1 MTPYLKQWL
10 LASALLP
17 TALCAQVAVDRSKY
31 PDYSDKVNPDPS
43 LMHVKRSG
51 TRATTTRPDHVNNA
65 DTKYFPPVIYQAGGS
80 CGSAS
85 RICYMFSHELNSFR
99 DLDGKN
105 AKNYYPSHF
114 VWLLT
119 NGNSGK
125 DAFVQFVGV
134 PSAETYGGQTYSKI
148 FGSQDTSSDCFGWMT
163 GYKKWYEAMFNRM
176 LKPVHFTENL
186 GTEEGR
192 EALKNWLWNH
202 NGDTDFHSGGIAGIG
217 CASKGLENTTIGKTP
232 TNDELG
238 VTGKYYL
245 KKWGTT
251 TDHAMTIVGY
261 DDRIEFDIN
270 GNGIYGEASADE
282 RGAWILVNSWGK
294 EWGNDGFVY
303 VPYAYAGATFN
314 ANGNFTG
321 NWWTPEVYRVR
332 KNYRPLRT
340 IKVNMDYNRRSE
352 LYLMAGV
359 SSDVNATS
367 PEKSQAFDHFKYAGD
382 GNYGNTD
389 PAPEVPM
396 LGRWADNKLHSEPME
411 FGYDL
416 TDLSAEF
423 DQNEDLKYFFIIKTK
438 DSAIGEGHIYNASII
453 DYAND
458 PEGLEIPLNAQTVNV
473 LSQGDQTV
481 LSVVVPGRGIKAPLN
496 VNIANNRL
504 SWSAPKLSNYT
515 LTGYKVV
522 KNGTTLAT
530 LDKGTTHYDLPT
542 DATGNYGV
550 MAVYGDKESSLIT
563 ASVPVPSL
571 DYNQCIKM
579 EHNGLTLP
587 NVFTS
592 KYDKATI
599 EFWIRPQSLANWNQ
613 SAGPGWGTFMFHANA
628 NGTFTAGWD
637 TSNRLNAT
645 GALTAGRWTHISLVV
660 DGNKMT
666 AYVNGSQKGTVTSK
680 SYSGIGGFGDLV
692 FSSNGTQN
700 DQHAFY
706 DEIRIWKK
714 ARTAAEIKADYKQQ
728 YATGLL
734 PSQLIAYYRGDL
746 IEQDGNRL
754 LRDLTSN
761 GHHGT
766 FANANFSL
774 NSGYAQTL
782 KYATTTQ
789 VAIEQPSVPITTG
802 QSVTLQATGSTN
814 IQSLRW
820 TAEGADV
827 KDLVCTAPTLTF
839 NQAGEQQVKVV
850 ATDVTGAE
858 TEATITL
865 NVTAATAP
873 SAEFKSSK
881 TNVPTGDRVTF
892 MPTQMKDGYRYHWT
906 LQGAST
912 TSSDQPCVTV
922 SYAESGSYQVQL
934 TVTNAEGQKATT
946 TQTVNVTPVAP
957 QAAFDIEPAVVMKGD
972 EVFLTDQS
980 LYGAEHSRWTLVSP
994 QTAMQGEGARIS
1006 FRPSVPGIYDV
1017 TLRASNTAG
1026 SSETT
1031 QSHALVVCN
1040 ADSKSGLSFM
1050 PAGSARVNL
1059 TSVPLTTGQ
1068 DIFTIEYWMKPNSLP
1083 TVCNGIGESTS
1094 TFQLQTVS
1102 TGQMRLYING
1112 KYAKS
1117 ANGYVVPNEW
1127 HHYAVTYYRGY
1138 VCFYRDGIQISRSS
1152 VNGTFPSLSSFSL
1165 GSTDAPMCGT
1175 IDEFRVWNGFAYNEY
1190 DLKPM
1195 HDNSIAPLSAE
1206 DVKSAETAG
1215 LKVYYQFNQNGG
1227 NVEDLTSNHNTG
1239 LRVGFGPDGDAW
1251 GDSKGVFALNFDG
1264 SATDVTA
1271 EHLSNTRAPFETTG
1285 KEFSEAYS
1293 GRFMTL
1299 KAWQLEN
1306 INAEKYNTGAHI
1318 DTQRDKCFTITT
1330 GNDGFESLLENHKVY
1345 QTITLPAGAYV
1356 FTANYGNYEGQA
1368 DNCYLVAAEGTTLP
1382 DTKALDTSSI
1392 AYKAMAS
1399 KGEVSQNR
1407 LFFIL
1412 SEPTTL
1418 SLGLLA
1424 NMSGQQC
1431 LSIQSFTL
1439 THYQLSPMD
1448 GLTSGIN
1455 TAPID
1460 TPASLNAA
1468 PAIYDL
1474 SGRRVSI
1481 PGKGIYIIGTK
1492 KVIR

>member
-43 LMHVKRSG
+43 LMQVKRSG

-163 GYKKWYEAMFNRM
+163 GYKKWYEGMFNRM

-438 DSAIGEGHIYNASII
+438 SSAIGEGHIYNASII

-637 TSNRLNAT
+637 TSNNGCLN
-645 GALTAGRWTHISLVV
+645 
-660 DGNKMT
+660 
-666 AYVNGSQKGTVTSK
+666 
-680 SYSGIGGFGDLV
+680 
-692 FSSNGTQN
+692 
-700 DQHAFY
+700 
-706 DEIRIWKK
+706 
-714 ARTAAEIKADYKQQ
+714 
-728 YATGLL
+728 
-734 PSQLIAYYRGDL
+734 
-746 IEQDGNRL
+746 
-754 LRDLTSN
+754 
-761 GHHGT
+761 
-766 FANANFSL
+766 
-774 NSGYAQTL
+774 
-782 KYATTTQ
+782 
-789 VAIEQPSVPITTG
+789 
-802 QSVTLQATGSTN
+802 
-814 IQSLRW
+814 
-820 TAEGADV
+820 
-827 KDLVCTAPTLTF
+827 C
-839 NQAGEQQVKVV
+839 
-850 ATDVTGAE
+850 
-858 TEATITL
+858 
-865 NVTAATAP
+865 
-873 SAEFKSSK
+873 
-881 TNVPTGDRVTF
+881 
-892 MPTQMKDGYRYHWT
+892 
-906 LQGAST
+906 
-912 TSSDQPCVTV
+912 
-922 SYAESGSYQVQL
+922 
-934 TVTNAEGQKATT
+934 
-946 TQTVNVTPVAP
+946 
-957 QAAFDIEPAVVMKGD
+957 
-972 EVFLTDQS
+972 
-980 LYGAEHSRWTLVSP
+980 
-994 QTAMQGEGARIS
+994 
-1006 FRPSVPGIYDV
+1006 RP
-1017 TLRASNTAG
+1017 
-1026 SSETT
+1026 
-1031 QSHALVVCN
+1031 
-1040 ADSKSGLSFM
+1040 
-1050 PAGSARVNL
+1050 
-1059 TSVPLTTGQ
+1059 
-1068 DIFTIEYWMKPNSLP
+1068 
-1083 TVCNGIGESTS
+1083 
-1094 TFQLQTVS
+1094 
-1102 TGQMRLYING
+1102 
-1112 KYAKS
+1112 
-1117 ANGYVVPNEW
+1117 
-1127 HHYAVTYYRGY
+1127 
-1138 VCFYRDGIQISRSS
+1138 
-1152 VNGTFPSLSSFSL
+1152 
-1165 GSTDAPMCGT
+1165 
-1175 IDEFRVWNGFAYNEY
+1175 
-1190 DLKPM
+1190 
-1195 HDNSIAPLSAE
+1195 
-1206 DVKSAETAG
+1206 
-1215 LKVYYQFNQNGG
+1215 
-1227 NVEDLTSNHNTG
+1227 
-1239 LRVGFGPDGDAW
+1239 
-1251 GDSKGVFALNFDG
+1251 
-1264 SATDVTA
+1264 
-1271 EHLSNTRAPFETTG
+1271 
-1285 KEFSEAYS
+1285 
-1293 GRFMTL
+1293 
-1299 KAWQLEN
+1299 
-1306 INAEKYNTGAHI
+1306 
-1318 DTQRDKCFTITT
+1318 
-1330 GNDGFESLLENHKVY
+1330 
-1345 QTITLPAGAYV
+1345 
-1356 FTANYGNYEGQA
+1356 
-1368 DNCYLVAAEGTTLP
+1368 
-1382 DTKALDTSSI
+1382 LDTH
-1392 AYKAMAS
+1392 
-1399 KGEVSQNR
+1399 
-1407 LFFIL
+1407 FL
-1412 SEPTTL
+1412 S
-1418 SLGLLA
+1418 
-1424 NMSGQQC
+1424 
-1431 LSIQSFTL
+1431 
-1439 THYQLSPMD
+1439 
-1448 GLTSGIN
+1448 
-1455 TAPID
+1455 
-1460 TPASLNAA
+1460 
-1468 PAIYDL
+1468 
-1474 SGRRVSI
+1474 R
-1481 PGKGIYIIGTK
+1481 
-1492 KVIR
+1492 

>member
-1 MTPYLKQWL
+1 M
-10 LASALLP
+10 P
-17 TALCAQVAVDRSKY
+17 TQS
-31 PDYSDKVNPDPS
+31 
-43 LMHVKRSG
+43 
-51 TRATTTRPDHVNNA
+51 TF
-65 DTKYFPPVIYQAGGS
+65 YFPPVIYQAGGS

-332 KNYRPLRT
+332 KNYRPLQT

-438 DSAIGEGHIYNASII
+438 GSAIGEGHIYNASII

-530 LDKGTTHYDLPT
+530 LDKATTHYDLPT

-692 FSSNGTQN
+692 FSSNGAQN

-706 DEIRIWKK
+706 DEIRIWKRH
-714 ARTAAEIKADYKQQ
+714 APQPRLRPTTSNNMLQ
-728 YATGLL
+728 
-734 PSQLIAYYRGDL
+734 AYYPP
-746 IEQDGNRL
+746 NSS
-754 LRDLTSN
+754 LT
-761 GHHGT
+761 
-766 FANANFSL
+766 
-774 NSGYAQTL
+774 
-782 KYATTTQ
+782 
-789 VAIEQPSVPITTG
+789 I
-802 QSVTLQATGSTN
+802 
-814 IQSLRW
+814 
-820 TAEGADV
+820 
-827 KDLVCTAPTLTF
+827 
-839 NQAGEQQVKVV
+839 V
-850 ATDVTGAE
+850 AT
-858 TEATITL
+858 
-865 NVTAATAP
+865 
-873 SAEFKSSK
+873 
-881 TNVPTGDRVTF
+881 
-892 MPTQMKDGYRYHWT
+892 
-906 LQGAST
+906 
-912 TSSDQPCVTV
+912 
-922 SYAESGSYQVQL
+922 
-934 TVTNAEGQKATT
+934 
-946 TQTVNVTPVAP
+946 
-957 QAAFDIEPAVVMKGD
+957 
-972 EVFLTDQS
+972 
-980 LYGAEHSRWTLVSP
+980 
-994 QTAMQGEGARIS
+994 
-1006 FRPSVPGIYDV
+1006 
-1017 TLRASNTAG
+1017 
-1026 SSETT
+1026 
-1031 QSHALVVCN
+1031 
-1040 ADSKSGLSFM
+1040 
-1050 PAGSARVNL
+1050 
-1059 TSVPLTTGQ
+1059 
-1068 DIFTIEYWMKPNSLP
+1068 
-1083 TVCNGIGESTS
+1083 
-1094 TFQLQTVS
+1094 
-1102 TGQMRLYING
+1102 
-1112 KYAKS
+1112 
-1117 ANGYVVPNEW
+1117 
-1127 HHYAVTYYRGY
+1127 
-1138 VCFYRDGIQISRSS
+1138 
-1152 VNGTFPSLSSFSL
+1152 
-1165 GSTDAPMCGT
+1165 
-1175 IDEFRVWNGFAYNEY
+1175 
-1190 DLKPM
+1190 
-1195 HDNSIAPLSAE
+1195 
-1206 DVKSAETAG
+1206 
-1215 LKVYYQFNQNGG
+1215 
-1227 NVEDLTSNHNTG
+1227 
-1239 LRVGFGPDGDAW
+1239 
-1251 GDSKGVFALNFDG
+1251 
-1264 SATDVTA
+1264 
-1271 EHLSNTRAPFETTG
+1271 
-1285 KEFSEAYS
+1285 
-1293 GRFMTL
+1293 
-1299 KAWQLEN
+1299 
-1306 INAEKYNTGAHI
+1306 
-1318 DTQRDKCFTITT
+1318 
-1330 GNDGFESLLENHKVY
+1330 
-1345 QTITLPAGAYV
+1345 
-1356 FTANYGNYEGQA
+1356 
-1368 DNCYLVAAEGTTLP
+1368 
-1382 DTKALDTSSI
+1382 
-1392 AYKAMAS
+1392 
-1399 KGEVSQNR
+1399 
-1407 LFFIL
+1407 
-1412 SEPTTL
+1412 
-1418 SLGLLA
+1418 
-1424 NMSGQQC
+1424 
-1431 LSIQSFTL
+1431 
-1439 THYQLSPMD
+1439 
-1448 GLTSGIN
+1448 
-1455 TAPID
+1455 
-1460 TPASLNAA
+1460 
-1468 PAIYDL
+1468 
-1474 SGRRVSI
+1474 
-1481 PGKGIYIIGTK
+1481 
-1492 KVIR
+1492 

>member
-43 LMHVKRSG
+43 LMQVKRSS

-530 LDKGTTHYDLPT
+530 LDKATTHYDLPT

-645 GALTAGRWTHISLVV
+645 GVLTVGRWTHIALVV
-660 DGNKMT
+660 DGSKMT

-754 LRDLTSN
+754 LRDLTPN

-980 LYGAEHSRWTLVSP
+980 LYGADHSRWTLVSP

-1083 TVCNGIGESTS
+1083 AVCNGIGESTS

-1206 DVKSAETAG
+1206 AVKSAEAAG

-1264 SATDVTA
+1264 GATDVTA

-1356 FTANYGNYEGQA
+1356 FAANYGNYEGQA

-1382 DTKALDTSSI
+1382 DTKALDASSI

-1439 THYQLSPMD
+1439 THYQLSPME

>member
-43 LMHVKRSG
+43 LMQVKRSG

-438 DSAIGEGHIYNASII
+438 SSAIGEGHIYNASII

-522 KNGTTLAT
+522 KTEQP
-530 LDKGTTHYDLPT
+530 LPR
-542 DATGNYGV
+542 
-550 MAVYGDKESSLIT
+550 
-563 ASVPVPSL
+563 
-571 DYNQCIKM
+571 
-579 EHNGLTLP
+579 LT
-587 NVFTS
+587 
-592 KYDKATI
+592 
-599 EFWIRPQSLANWNQ
+599 RPQ
-613 SAGPGWGTFMFHANA
+613 P
-628 NGTFTAGWD
+628 
-637 TSNRLNAT
+637 
-645 GALTAGRWTHISLVV
+645 
-660 DGNKMT
+660 
-666 AYVNGSQKGTVTSK
+666 
-680 SYSGIGGFGDLV
+680 
-692 FSSNGTQN
+692 
-700 DQHAFY
+700 
-706 DEIRIWKK
+706 
-714 ARTAAEIKADYKQQ
+714 
-728 YATGLL
+728 
-734 PSQLIAYYRGDL
+734 
-746 IEQDGNRL
+746 
-754 LRDLTSN
+754 
-761 GHHGT
+761 
-766 FANANFSL
+766 
-774 NSGYAQTL
+774 
-782 KYATTTQ
+782 TTTS
-789 VAIEQPSVPITTG
+789 PPMP
-802 QSVTLQATGSTN
+802 QATMVLWPFMATRSRVSSRLAYQCPHSTTIN
-814 IQSLRW
+814 ASRW
-820 TAEGADV
+820 STT
-827 KDLVCTAPTLTF
+827 DLHCPMYSRLSTTKPRLSFGFVHNLSPI
-839 NQAGEQQVKVV
+839 GIKVLV
-850 ATDVTGAE
+850 LVG
-858 TEATITL
+858 
-865 NVTAATAP
+865 
-873 SAEFKSSK
+873 
-881 TNVPTGDRVTF
+881 VPLCSTP
-892 MPTQMKDGYRYHWT
+892 MPTALSR
-906 LQGAST
+906 
-912 TSSDQPCVTV
+912 
-922 SYAESGSYQVQL
+922 QVGTPL
-934 TVTNAEGQKATT
+934 TV
-946 TQTVNVTPVAP
+946 
-957 QAAFDIEPAVVMKGD
+957 
-972 EVFLTDQS
+972 
-980 LYGAEHSRWTLVSP
+980 
-994 QTAMQGEGARIS
+994 
-1006 FRPSVPGIYDV
+1006 
-1017 TLRASNTAG
+1017 
-1026 SSETT
+1026 
-1031 QSHALVVCN
+1031 
-1040 ADSKSGLSFM
+1040 
-1050 PAGSARVNL
+1050 
-1059 TSVPLTTGQ
+1059 
-1068 DIFTIEYWMKPNSLP
+1068 
-1083 TVCNGIGESTS
+1083 
-1094 TFQLQTVS
+1094 
-1102 TGQMRLYING
+1102 
-1112 KYAKS
+1112 
-1117 ANGYVVPNEW
+1117 
-1127 HHYAVTYYRGY
+1127 
-1138 VCFYRDGIQISRSS
+1138 
-1152 VNGTFPSLSSFSL
+1152 
-1165 GSTDAPMCGT
+1165 
-1175 IDEFRVWNGFAYNEY
+1175 
-1190 DLKPM
+1190 
-1195 HDNSIAPLSAE
+1195 
-1206 DVKSAETAG
+1206 
-1215 LKVYYQFNQNGG
+1215 
-1227 NVEDLTSNHNTG
+1227 
-1239 LRVGFGPDGDAW
+1239 
-1251 GDSKGVFALNFDG
+1251 
-1264 SATDVTA
+1264 
-1271 EHLSNTRAPFETTG
+1271 
-1285 KEFSEAYS
+1285 
-1293 GRFMTL
+1293 
-1299 KAWQLEN
+1299 
-1306 INAEKYNTGAHI
+1306 
-1318 DTQRDKCFTITT
+1318 
-1330 GNDGFESLLENHKVY
+1330 
-1345 QTITLPAGAYV
+1345 
-1356 FTANYGNYEGQA
+1356 
-1368 DNCYLVAAEGTTLP
+1368 
-1382 DTKALDTSSI
+1382 
-1392 AYKAMAS
+1392 
-1399 KGEVSQNR
+1399 
-1407 LFFIL
+1407 
-1412 SEPTTL
+1412 
-1418 SLGLLA
+1418 
-1424 NMSGQQC
+1424 
-1431 LSIQSFTL
+1431 
-1439 THYQLSPMD
+1439 
-1448 GLTSGIN
+1448 
-1455 TAPID
+1455 
-1460 TPASLNAA
+1460 
-1468 PAIYDL
+1468 
-1474 SGRRVSI
+1474 
-1481 PGKGIYIIGTK
+1481 
-1492 KVIR
+1492 